1 MATIAFML
9 DHEEGHLLPTFK
21 LARQLRARGH
31 NVYYLGLADGGD
43 FVRRQGFDFIPVL
56 EHVFPKGTMRTLR
69 DFWWTAA
76 SNGNGH
82 GKEGGNGNGAAKPEQ
97 KQWYQQ
103 DGDEGEV
110 LLYERYLGALVRGES
125 LDGVIR
131 TLQPDLLILNT
142 FLAANAL
149 VLHYRYRIP
158 IVLLTPYLRTISK
171 AQHAAGIEGA
181 LLRLRSGADDFFT
194 LVRRADPTARRFS
207 DLSAHFMR
215 MPELILCPQDL
226 EMLKPGQPKEQEVF
240 YGEASVDLDRKDD
253 REFPWDQVNPA
264 KRLLY
269 CSLGSQSFMGGKDV
283 VSGFLQAVA
292 AAMTAHPEW
301 QLILSTGG
309 LIRPE
314 DFPTRPADAILS
326 SWVPQLKVLERA
338 AVMITHGG
346 LGTLKECVFRGVP
359 VVVFPI
365 SRDQPD
371 NAKRVV
377 HHRLGLSGDLASF
390 TPQGIFSLVQ
400 QVADNPEYRQNME
413 RMRSRFLA
421 VEESG
426 VGVKVIEDTL
436 RRHGRLAP
444 AAASPA
450 STSPQGSAARAY

>member
-9 DHEEGHLLPTFK
+9 DYEEGHLLPTFK
-21 LARQLRARGH
+21 LARQLRERGH

-43 FVRRQGFDFIPVL
+43 FVRRQGFDFIPIL
-56 EHVFPKGTMRTLR
+56 EHVFPRGTMQTLR
-69 DFWWTAA
+69 DFHWTASHSPEA
-76 SNGNGH
+76 TNGA
-82 GKEGGNGNGAAKPEQ
+82 NGNGAGKPDPKE
-97 KQWYQQ
+97 WYQK
-103 DGDEGEV
+103 DGDEGQI

-158 IVLLTPYLRTISK
+158 ILLLTPYLRTVTK

-181 LLRLRSGADDFFT
+181 LLRLRSGMDEFIT
-194 LVRRADPTARRFS
+194 LVRRADPTARRLS

-226 EMLKPGQPKEQEVF
+226 ELPRPGQPKEQEVY

-253 REFPWDQVNPA
+253 REFPWDQIDPS

-283 VSGFLQAVA
+283 VSGFLQAVTT
-292 AAMTAHPEW
+292 AMASHPGW
-301 QLILSTGG
+301 QLILATGG
-309 LIRPE
+309 LLRPE
-314 DFPTRPADAILS
+314 DFPVRPADAILS
-326 SWVPQLKVLERA
+326 PWVPQLQVLERA

-346 LGTLKECVFRGVP
+346 LGTLKECIFRGVP

-371 NAKRVV
+371 NAQRVV
-377 HHRLGLSGDLASF
+377 HHRLGLSGDLTSY

-413 RMRSRFLA
+413 RMRSRFLE

-436 RRHGRLAP
+436 RRHGRLTSP
-444 AAASPA
+444 AATVPARSPEV
-450 STSPQGSAARAY
+450 RAY

>member
-31 NVYYLGLADGGD
+31 NIYYLGLADGGD

-69 DFWWTAA
+69 DFWWTASA
-76 SNGNGH
+76 NGNGDN
-82 GKEGGNGNGAAKPEQ
+82 GTNGNGKPEA
-97 KQWYQQ
+97 KEWYQQ
-103 DGDEGEV
+103 DGDEGEIV
-110 LLYERYLGALVRGES
+110 LYERYLGALVRGES

-158 IVLLTPYLRTISK
+158 IVLLTPYLRVMTK

-207 DLSAHFMR
+207 DLSAHFLR

-226 EMLKPGQPKEQEVF
+226 EIPKPGQPREQEVH

-253 REFPWDQVNPA
+253 RDFPWDRVNPA

-269 CSLGSQSFMGGKDV
+269 CSLGSQSFIGGKDV
-283 VSGFLQAVA
+283 ISGFLRAVTEA
-292 AAMTAHPEW
+292 LAAHPDW

-309 LIRPE
+309 MLQPE
-314 DFPTRPADAILS
+314 DFPVRPADAILS
-326 SWVPQLKVLERA
+326 PWVPQLQVLERA

-346 LGTLKECVFRGVP
+346 LGTLKECIFRGVP

-371 NAKRVV
+371 NAQRVI
-377 HHRLGLSGDLASF
+377 HHRLGLSGDLANYS
-390 TPQGIFSLVQ
+390 PQGIFSLVQ
-400 QVADNPEYRQNME
+400 QVADHPEFRQNME
-413 RMRSRFLA
+413 RMRGRFQE
-421 VEESG
+421 VEEAG

-436 RRHGRLAP
+436 RRHGRLTP
-444 AAASPA
+444 VAAAS
-450 STSPQGSAARAY
+450 SAAGSEVRAF

>member
-43 FVRRQGFDFIPVL
+43 FVRRQGFDFIPIL

-69 DFWWTAA
+69 DFWWAA
-76 SNGNGH
+76 SANGNGH
-82 GKEGGNGNGAAKPEQ
+82 AGQEGADGKPAAKE
-97 KQWYQQ
+97 WYQQ

-158 IVLLTPYLRTISK
+158 IVLLTPYLRPMTK

-226 EMLKPGQPKEQEVF
+226 ELPKPGQPQEQEVF

-253 REFPWDQVNPA
+253 REFPWDQVDPA

-269 CSLGSQSFMGGKDV
+269 CSLGSQSFIGGKDV
-283 VSGFLQAVA
+283 VSGFLQAVT
-292 AAMTAHPEW
+292 AAMAAHPEW
-301 QLILSTGG
+301 QLLLSTGG
-309 LIRPE
+309 LLRPE
-314 DFPTRPADAILS
+314 DFPTCPADAILS
-326 SWVPQLKVLERA
+326 SWVPQLQVLERA

-346 LGTLKECVFRGVP
+346 LGTLKECIFRGVP

-365 SRDQPD
+365 TRDQPD
-371 NAKRVV
+371 NARRVV

-413 RMRSRFLA
+413 RMRSRFLE

-436 RRHGRLAP
+436 RRHGRLTP
-444 AAASPA
+444 AASTASA
-450 STSPQGSAARAY
+450 SAQDREVRAY

>member
-43 FVRRQGFDFIPVL
+43 FVRRQGFDFIPIL

-76 SNGNGH
+76 NGNGQ
-82 GKEGGNGNGAAKPEQ
+82 GNGKDGANGKPEQ
-97 KQWYQQ
+97 KEWYQQ
-103 DGDEGEV
+103 DGDAGEI

-158 IVLLTPYLRTISK
+158 IVLLTPYLRTMTK

-226 EMLKPGQPKEQEVF
+226 EVLKPGQPKEQEVF

-253 REFPWDQVNPA
+253 REFPWDQVDPA

-269 CSLGSQSFMGGKDV
+269 CSLGSQSFMGGKDM
-283 VSGFLQAVA
+283 VSGFLQAVTA
-292 AAMTAHPEW
+292 VIAAHPEW

-309 LIRPE
+309 LLRSE

-326 SWVPQLKVLERA
+326 PWVPQLQVLERA

-346 LGTLKECVFRGVP
+346 LGTLKECIFRGVP

-371 NAKRVV
+371 NAKRVD
-377 HHRLGLSGDLASF
+377 HHRLGLGGDLASF

-400 QVADNPEYRQNME
+400 QVADNPEYRRNME
-413 RMRSRFLA
+413 RMRSRFLEA
-421 VEESG
+421 EESG

-436 RRHGRLAP
+436 RRHGRLTA
-444 AAASPA
+444 AAASAPTQ
-450 STSPQGSAARAY
+450 SSEARAY

>member
-21 LARQLRARGH
+21 LARQLSARGH

-69 DFWWTAA
+69 DFWWTAS

-82 GKEGGNGNGAAKPEQ
+82 GKEGANGNGAGRPEP
-97 KQWYQQ
+97 KEWYQQ

-158 IVLLTPYLRTISK
+158 IVLLTPYLRTMSK

-226 EMLKPGQPKEQEVF
+226 ELLKAGQPKEQEVF

-269 CSLGSQSFMGGKDV
+269 CSLGSQSFMGGKDM

-292 AAMTAHPEW
+292 AALAAHPEW

-314 DFPTRPADAILS
+314 DFLTRPADAILS
-326 SWVPQLKVLERA
+326 PWVPQLQVLERA

-400 QVADNPEYRQNME
+400 QVADDPEYRQNME

-436 RRHGRLAP
+436 RRHGRLTPSAP
-444 AAASPA
+444 AA
-450 STSPQGSAARAY
+450 SAQSSEVRAY

>member
-31 NVYYLGLADGGD
+31 TIYYLGLADGGD

-69 DFWWTAA
+69 DFWWTASA
-76 SNGNGH
+76 NGNNGAD
-82 GKEGGNGNGAAKPEQ
+82 GNGKPEARE
-97 KQWYQQ
+97 WYQQ
-103 DGDEGEV
+103 DGDEGEIV
-110 LLYERYLGALVRGES
+110 LYERYLGALVRGES

-158 IVLLTPYLRTISK
+158 IVLLTPYLRPMTK

-207 DLSAHFMR
+207 DLSAHFLR
-215 MPELILCPQDL
+215 MPELILCPQEL
-226 EMLKPGQPKEQEVF
+226 ELPKPGQPREQEVY

-269 CSLGSQSFMGGKDV
+269 CSLGSQSFIGGKDV
-283 VSGFLQAVA
+283 VSGFLRAVTE
-292 AAMTAHPEW
+292 AMAAHPDW

-309 LIRPE
+309 MLQPE
-314 DFPTRPADAILS
+314 DFPVRPADAILS
-326 SWVPQLKVLERA
+326 PWVPQLQVLERA

-346 LGTLKECVFRGVP
+346 LGTLKECIFRGVP

-365 SRDQPD
+365 SRDQPE
-371 NAKRVV
+371 NAQRVV
-377 HHRLGLSGDLASF
+377 HHRLGLSGDLAKDS
-390 TPQGIFSLVQ
+390 PPGIFSLVQ
-400 QVADNPEYRQNME
+400 QVADAPEFRQNME
-413 RMRSRFLA
+413 RMRDRFLE
-421 VEESG
+421 VEKAG

-436 RRHGRLAP
+436 RRHGRLTP
-444 AAASPA
+444 VAAAN
-450 STSPQGSAARAY
+450 SAAGSEVRAF